1 MPFQLFQY
9 ALPADPD
16 LTELNSFLQAHRVAT
31 VQREIVTT
39 TAGPLL
45 LFIVEYVAG
54 NGFSG
59 KADTSALSGS
69 SSTSRIDY
77 RDILSESEF
86 SVFTTLRE
94 IRKQLAEADG
104 VPVYAVFSNAQL
116 AAMIQEKCTTVAGML
131 KIEGVGK
138 ARTDK
143 YAGAFLATLVTTFSV
158 PSDEKPA

>member
-9 ALPADPD
+9 ALPTDPD
-16 LTELNSFLQAHRVAT
+16 LSELNSFLLAHRIAT

-45 LFIVEYVAG
+45 LFIVEYLAVNGSAG
-54 NGFSG
+54 KKG
-59 KADTSALSGS
+59 TSAAASP

-77 RDILSESEF
+77 RDVLSESEF

-104 VPVYAVFSNAQL
+104 IPVYAVFSNAQL
-116 AAMIQEKCTTVAGML
+116 ATMIQEKCTTVAGML

-138 ARTDK
+138 VRTDK
-143 YAGAFLATLVTTFSV
+143 YAEAFLATLATEFSE
-158 PSDEKPA
+158 PCDEQPA

>member
-16 LTELNSFLQAHRVAT
+16 LTELNSFLLAHRVAT

-39 TAGPLL
+39 AAGPLL
-45 LFIVEYVAG
+45 LFVVEYIAVDSSAG
-54 NGFSG
+54 KNG
-59 KADTSALSGS
+59 KSAAASS

-77 RDILSESEF
+77 RDVLSESEF

-104 VPVYAVFSNAQL
+104 IPVYAVFSNAQL
-116 AAMIQEKCTTVAGML
+116 ATMIQEKCTTVAGML

-143 YAGAFLATLVTTFSV
+143 YAEAFLATLVTAFSKAD
-158 PSDEKPA
+158 DEQPT